1 MFETDSPHQDGSFP
15 HTMKR
20 AGKLFG
26 HQPWD
31 PVDPIVRER
40 DQALR
45 PGSPSDRMA
54 EEERMNLNLTEE
66 QELLRT
72 TFAELFAAE
81 SSCDRVRAAEPLGH
95 DPALWKTLVET
106 EVVGMR
112 VPEAQ
117 GGSGASLLDAA
128 LVAEEAGRHLA
139 SAPLIESIVAS
150 QLISGIEAPA
160 AQQWLAR
167 ALSGSSLLSF
177 ALFPGG
183 QSQLV
188 PGGAVA
194 DAVVGLDG
202 DALVL
207 VEKAP
212 DTEPASNLG
221 SSPLARWSLSG
232 NPGRVILASGE
243 QALRAWSAAREEW
256 KILTAAALGGLAH
269 RALEIAAEYA
279 SERIQFDRLI
289 GTFQGIAHPLA
300 DALVAV
306 EGGQLLVQRAIGAIA
321 KGQPD
326 AATLVS
332 MAFAWA
338 AESATPAVA
347 RSLHTFGGYGLALE
361 YDIQLYNRRA
371 KAWALAA
378 GDPRDELQRV
388 AERHWG
394 SADVALP
401 AAGDVGIDFG
411 LGERAEAFRLTAR
424 QFFEQNL
431 TSELRAVARYDWDGH
446 HPEFHRQLADA
457 GLAFASWPEQYGGQG
472 RDPYEMTA
480 LGQEFHRAGWT
491 THPIGT
497 TRIIGETLLHFAS
510 DALKQEVITKVCAG
524 EAVISMGY
532 SEPGSGSD
540 VAAAQTRAVRDGDE
554 WVINGQKMFTSGAN
568 KAQYV
573 FLLTRTDPEAKKH
586 RGLTMFLVPLDS
598 PGIDIQ
604 AIHTLGDERTN
615 ATYYS
620 DVRVPD
626 SSRVGDVNGGWAVLA
641 HALELEHGGGGL
653 GAFYEE
659 HLEVIELTASWARTT
674 LRDGRPAFEDARV
687 RERLAHALVRAEV
700 ALSLGLRGLW
710 VGVEGLA
717 KGAEGPMTK
726 LFGAE
731 SFIADSADLLDLA
744 APDSILDSSQKSAAG
759 GGGIELAYR
768 LSAGTSVYAG
778 TSEIMRSII
787 AQAGLGMPRSRS

>member
-1 MFETDSPHQDGSFP
+1 
-15 HTMKR
+15 
-20 AGKLFG
+20 
-26 HQPWD
+26 
-31 PVDPIVRER
+31 
-40 DQALR
+40 
-45 PGSPSDRMA
+45 
-54 EEERMNLNLTEE
+54 MNLNLSDE

-72 TFAELFAAE
+72 TFEELFAAE
-81 SSCDRVRAAEPLGH
+81 SSSDRVRAAEPLGH
-95 DPALWKTLVET
+95 DPALWKTLIET

-112 VPEAQ
+112 VPEA
-117 GGSGASLLDAA
+117 GGGTGASLLDAA

-139 SAPLIESIVAS
+139 SAPLVETLVAS
-150 QLISGIEAPA
+150 HLISGLAGAEAEE
-160 AQQWLAR
+160 WLAR
-167 ALSGSSLLSF
+167 ILSGSSLVSF

-183 QSQLV
+183 DTQLV

-194 DAVVGLDG
+194 DAVIGLDG

-207 VEKAP
+207 VERGP
-212 DTEPASNLG
+212 DVKPAANLG
-221 SSPLARWSLSG
+221 SSPVARWNLASD
-232 NPGRVILASGE
+232 PGRLILASGDD
-243 QALRAWSAAREEW
+243 AVRAWSAAREEW
-256 KILTAAALGGLAH
+256 KVLTAAALGGLAH

-289 GTFQGIAHPLA
+289 GTFQGVAHPLA
-300 DALVAV
+300 DAVAGV
-306 EGGQLLVQRAIGAIA
+306 EGGQLLLRRAIWAIA
-321 KGQPD
+321 EGRAD
-326 AATLVS
+326 AGELVS

-347 RSLHTFGGYGLALE
+347 RALHTFGGYGLAME

-371 KAWALAA
+371 KAWALIA
-378 GDPRDELQRV
+378 GDPREELQRV
-388 AERHWG
+388 AERHWEPE
-394 SADVALP
+394 SCAVTFPD
-401 AAGDVGIDFG
+401 AGDVGIDFG
-411 LGERAEAFRLTAR
+411 LGEAAETFRLTAR
-424 QFFEQNL
+424 RFFEENL
-431 TSELRAVARYDWDGH
+431 TDALRAEARHDWDGH
-446 HPEFHRQLADA
+446 HPEFHRQLAEA
-457 GLAFASWPEQYGGQG
+457 GLAFASWPKKYGGQD

-510 DALKQEVITKVCAG
+510 EEIKQEVITKVCAG
-524 EAVISMGY
+524 DAVISMGY

-540 VAAAQTRAVRDGDE
+540 VAAAQTRAVRDGDD

-573 FLLTRTDPEAKKH
+573 FMLTRTDPEAKKH

-598 PGIDIQ
+598 PGIEIQ
-604 AIHTLGDERTN
+604 AIHTIGDERTN

-626 SSRVGDVNGGWAVLA
+626 SFRVGDLNGGWAVLA

-659 HLEVIELTASWARTT
+659 HLDVVELAATWARTT
-674 LRDGRPAFEDARV
+674 LRNGRPAFDDPRV
-687 RERLAHALVRAEV
+687 RERLAHTLVRAEV
-700 ALSLGLRGLW
+700 AHSLGLRGLF
-710 VGVEGLA
+710 VGVEGSA
-717 KGAEGPMTK
+717 KAAEGPMTK

-731 SFIADSADLLDLA
+731 TFIQDSADLLDLA
-744 APDSILDSSQKSAAG
+744 APDSILNASEHGSAG
-759 GGGIELAYR
+759 NGGIELAYR

-778 TSEIMRSII
+778 TSEIMRSIV

>member
-1 MFETDSPHQDGSFP
+1 
-15 HTMKR
+15 
-20 AGKLFG
+20 
-26 HQPWD
+26 
-31 PVDPIVRER
+31 
-40 DQALR
+40 
-45 PGSPSDRMA
+45 
-54 EEERMNLNLTEE
+54 MNLDLSEE

-81 SSCDRVRAAEPLGH
+81 SNCERVRAAEPLGH
-95 DPALWKTLVET
+95 DPALWETLVET

-117 GGSGASLLDAA
+117 GGTEASLLDAA

-139 SAPLIESIVAS
+139 SAPILEAIVAS
-150 QLISGIEAPA
+150 HLISGLSGPEA
-160 AQQWLAR
+160 QKWLAR
-167 ALSGSSLLSF
+167 ALSGSSLVSF
-177 ALFPGG
+177 ALFAGAE
-183 QSQLV
+183 SQLV

-202 DALVL
+202 DELVL
-207 VEKAP
+207 VEKDP
-212 DTEPASNLG
+212 DAMPTANLG
-221 SSPLARWSLSG
+221 SSPLARWNLSSG
-232 NPGRVILASGE
+232 TGRVVLAGGDE
-243 QALRAWSAAREEW
+243 AVRAWTAAKEEW
-256 KILTAAALGGLAH
+256 KVLTAAALGGLAH

-279 SERIQFDRLI
+279 SERTQFDRLI
-289 GTFQGIAHPLA
+289 GAFQGIAHPLA
-300 DALVAV
+300 DSAAAV
-306 EGGQLLVQRAIGAIA
+306 EGGQLLLQRAISAIA
-321 KGQPD
+321 KEEPH
-326 AATLVS
+326 AAAFVS

-338 AESATPAVA
+338 ADSATPAVA
-347 RSLHTFGGYGLALE
+347 KSLHAFGGYGLALE
-361 YDIQLYNRRA
+361 YDIQLYYRRA
-371 KAWALAA
+371 KTWALMA

-388 AERHWG
+388 AERHWEN
-394 SADVALP
+394 AEVALP
-401 AAGDVGIDFG
+401 SAGDVGLDFG
-411 LGERAEAFRLTAR
+411 LGENAEAFRLTAR
-424 QFFEQNL
+424 KFFEENL
-431 TSELRAVARYDWDGH
+431 TSELRAFARYDWDGH
-446 HPEFHRQLADA
+446 HPEFHRQLAEA

-480 LGQEFHRAGWT
+480 LGQEFHDAGWT

-510 DALKQEVITKVCAG
+510 DEIKDEVITKVCAG

-573 FLLTRTDPEAKKH
+573 FLLTRTDPDAKKH

-604 AIHTLGDERTN
+604 AIHTIGDERTN
-615 ATYYS
+615 ATYYT

-626 SSRVGDVNGGWAVLA
+626 SFRVGDLNGGWAVLA

-659 HLEVIELTASWARTT
+659 HLEVVEHAASWARSTS
-674 LRDGRPAFEDARV
+674 RNGRPAFEDPRV
-687 RERLAHALVRAEV
+687 RDRLAYALVRAEV

-710 VGVEGLA
+710 VGVDGEA

-744 APDSILDSSQKSAAG
+744 APDSLLDACEGDAAG
-759 GGGIELAYR
+759 SGGIELAYR

-787 AQAGLGMPRSRS
+787 AQVGLGMPRSRS

>member
-1 MFETDSPHQDGSFP
+1 
-15 HTMKR
+15 
-20 AGKLFG
+20 
-26 HQPWD
+26 
-31 PVDPIVRER
+31 
-40 DQALR
+40 
-45 PGSPSDRMA
+45 
-54 EEERMNLNLTEE
+54 MNLNLTEE
-66 QELLRT
+66 QDLLRT
-72 TFAELFAAE
+72 TFAELFASE
-81 SSCDRVRAAEPLGH
+81 SSSDRVRAAEPLGY

-117 GGSGASLLDAA
+117 GGTGASLHDAM

-139 SAPLIESIVAS
+139 SAPVIEAIVAS
-150 QLISGIEAPA
+150 HLISGIASPA
-160 AQQWLAR
+160 AQDALPGI
-167 ALSGSSLLSF
+167 LSGSSLVSF

-183 QSQLV
+183 ESQLV
-188 PGGAVA
+188 PAGAVA
-194 DAVVGLDG
+194 DAVVGLVG
-202 DALVL
+202 DELVW
-207 VEKAP
+207 VEKGR
-212 DTEPASNLG
+212 DVKPAENLG
-221 SSPLARWSLSG
+221 SSPLARWSLASDG
-232 NPGRVILASGE
+232 VREVLASGDE
-243 QALRAWSAAREEW
+243 AVRAWSAAREEW
-256 KILTAAALGGLAH
+256 KLLMAAAIGGLAR

-279 SERIQFDRLI
+279 SERIQFDRPI
-289 GTFQGIAHPLA
+289 GAFQGLAHPLA
-300 DALVAV
+300 HSVAAV
-306 EGGQLLVQRAIGAIA
+306 EGGQLLAKRAVWAIA
-321 KGQPD
+321 RGRSD
-326 AATLVS
+326 AAELVS

-338 AESATPAVA
+338 AESATLAVA
-347 RSLHTFGGYGLALE
+347 RSLHTFGGYGLAME
-361 YDIQLYNRRA
+361 YDIQLYYRRA

-378 GDPRDELQRV
+378 GDPREELQRV
-388 AERHWG
+388 AERHWEPE
-394 SADVALP
+394 SDVALP
-401 AAGDVGIDFG
+401 DAGEVTLEFG
-411 LGERAEAFRLTAR
+411 LGERAEAFRLSAR
-424 QFFEQNL
+424 QFFEENL
-431 TSELRAVARYDWDGH
+431 TSELRAAARYDWDGH
-446 HPEFHRQLADA
+446 HPGFHRQLAAA

-480 LGQEFHRAGWT
+480 LGQEFHRAGWS

-510 DALKQEVITKVCAG
+510 DALKQEVITRVCAG

-540 VAAAQTRAVRDGDE
+540 VAAAQTRAVREGDE

-586 RGLTMFLVPLDS
+586 RGLTMFLVPFDS
-598 PGIDIQ
+598 PGIEIQ

-659 HLEVIELTASWARTT
+659 HLEVIELAASWARTT
-674 LRDGRPAFEDARV
+674 LRNGRPAFDDARV

-744 APDSILDSSQKSAAG
+744 APDSLLDASQDGAAG
-759 GGGIELAYR
+759 SGGIELAYR

>member
-1 MFETDSPHQDGSFP
+1 
-15 HTMKR
+15 
-20 AGKLFG
+20 
-26 HQPWD
+26 
-31 PVDPIVRER
+31 
-40 DQALR
+40 
-45 PGSPSDRMA
+45 
-54 EEERMNLNLTEE
+54 MNLDLSEE

-81 SSCDRVRAAEPLGH
+81 SNCESVRAAEPLGH
-95 DPALWKTLVET
+95 DPALWETLVET

-117 GGSGASLLDAA
+117 GGTEASLLDAA

-139 SAPLIESIVAS
+139 SAPILEAIVAS
-150 QLISGIEAPA
+150 HLISGLSGPEA
-160 AQQWLAR
+160 QKWLAR
-167 ALSGSSLLSF
+167 ALSGSSLVSF
-177 ALFPGG
+177 ALFAGAE
-183 QSQLV
+183 SQLV

-202 DALVL
+202 DELVL
-207 VEKAP
+207 VEKDP
-212 DTEPASNLG
+212 DAMPTANLG
-221 SSPLARWSLSG
+221 SSPLARWNLSSG
-232 NPGRVILASGE
+232 TGRVVLAGGDE
-243 QALRAWSAAREEW
+243 AVRAWTAAKEEW
-256 KILTAAALGGLAH
+256 KVLTAAALGGLAH

-279 SERIQFDRLI
+279 SERTQFDRLI
-289 GTFQGIAHPLA
+289 GAFQGIAHPLA
-300 DALVAV
+300 DSAAAV
-306 EGGQLLVQRAIGAIA
+306 EGGQLLLQRAISAIA
-321 KGQPD
+321 KEEPH
-326 AATLVS
+326 AAAFVS

-338 AESATPAVA
+338 ADSATPAVA
-347 RSLHTFGGYGLALE
+347 KSLHAFGGYGLALE
-361 YDIQLYNRRA
+361 YDIQLYYRRA
-371 KAWALAA
+371 KTWALMA

-388 AERHWG
+388 AERHWEN
-394 SADVALP
+394 AEVALP
-401 AAGDVGIDFG
+401 SAGDVGLDFG
-411 LGERAEAFRLTAR
+411 LGENAEAFRLTAR
-424 QFFEQNL
+424 KFFEENL
-431 TSELRAVARYDWDGH
+431 TSELRAFARYDWDGH
-446 HPEFHRQLADA
+446 HPEFHRQLAEA

-480 LGQEFHRAGWT
+480 LGQEFHDAGWT

-510 DALKQEVITKVCAG
+510 DEIKDEVITKVCAG

-573 FLLTRTDPEAKKH
+573 FLLTRTDPDAKKH

-604 AIHTLGDERTN
+604 AIHTIGDERTN
-615 ATYYS
+615 ATYYT

-626 SSRVGDVNGGWAVLA
+626 SFRVGDLNGGWAVLA

-659 HLEVIELTASWARTT
+659 HLEVVEHAASWARSTS
-674 LRDGRPAFEDARV
+674 RNGRPAFEDPRV
-687 RERLAHALVRAEV
+687 RDRLAYALVRAEV

-710 VGVEGLA
+710 VGVDGEA

-744 APDSILDSSQKSAAG
+744 APDSLLDACEGDAAG
-759 GGGIELAYR
+759 SGGIELAYR

-787 AQAGLGMPRSRS
+787 AQVGLGMPRSRS